1 MIKAILVGAGRIALS
16 HLPHI
21 IFHPKIDLVAIVEP
35 NRISRFLFRRLTK
48 IPVIDDLR
56 RLDDESYDSAFV
68 LTPPS
73 THFLI
78 VRSLLKKKKNVL
90 LEKPLS
96 LNPNDSQQLLELA
109 KKNQVQFS
117 VGYVYRFHPMFRKLK
132 HMLNDEV
139 QKEVISAK
147 MNMLGNVVSKETPR
161 TWRNT
166 GIGSGCIYDYGCHV
180 IDLSLYLFGKPSST
194 YCLEKKEL
202 FQDGVVDKFIA
213 ELVYNEEFKLQVN
226 CNWADSTV
234 RKAGI
239 EIEICTKNEII
250 WTDGQLL
257 HVRGAKEESFT
268 IKDLNTNVS
277 YYLRGEEFQN
287 QLDEFVTQISTE
299 SLDFEGAEDASFCD
313 KIISELHECKL

>member
-1 MIKAILVGAGRIALS
+1 MIRSIVVGAGRIALS

-35 NRISRFLFRRLTK
+35 NRVARFLFRRLTK
-48 IPVIDDLR
+48 IPVIDDIS
-56 RLDDESYDSAFV
+56 RLDDDLYDSAFV

-78 VRSLLKKKKNVL
+78 VSNLLRKKKNVF

-109 KKNQVQFS
+109 QKYQVQFS
-117 VGYVYRFHPMFRKLK
+117 VGYVYRFHPIFRKLK
-132 HMLNDEV
+132 SILSERVASEIM
-139 QKEVISAK
+139 SAK
-147 MNMLGNVVSKETPR
+147 INMLGNVVSKETPK

-166 GIGSGCIYDYGCHV
+166 GVGSGCIYDYGCHV
-180 IDLSLYLFGKPSST
+180 IDLSLYLFGRPSIT
-194 YCLEKKEL
+194 NCLEKKEL
-202 FQDGVVDKFIA
+202 FQEGVVDKFIA
-213 ELVYNEEFKLQVN
+213 ELVYDKEFKLQVN
-226 CNWADSTV
+226 CDWANSTV

-239 EIEICTKNEII
+239 EIEICTKNEVI

-257 HVRGAKEESFT
+257 QIRGAKQENLT
-268 IKDLNTNVS
+268 IKDLNTDVS

-287 QLDEFVTQISTE
+287 QLDEFVKQANTKK
-299 SLDFEGAEDASFCD
+299 LNFDGAEDASFCD
-313 KIISELHECKL
+313 EIISQIHECKL